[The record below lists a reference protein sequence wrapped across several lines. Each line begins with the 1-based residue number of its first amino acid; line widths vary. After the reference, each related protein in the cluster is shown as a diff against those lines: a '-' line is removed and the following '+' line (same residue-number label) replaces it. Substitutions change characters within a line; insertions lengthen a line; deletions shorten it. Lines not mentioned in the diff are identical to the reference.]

1 MVNKRKTKVKDKT
14 KVTKHLKKN
23 SKNSKNIKSIKSNKS
38 NNPQNVKSQSSKS
51 QTRKYQRRKSNIKKV
66 NKKTQKKTQKF
77 VYLDINNK
85 LVKDPKIISR
95 INKLRIPPGYHNVQ
109 IAEKPG
115 QFLQAIGLDDKERKQ
130 YIYHPKFIQKMENE
144 KFSDLIH
151 FGNNIG
157 QIRKNIN
164 KNIKNSKSIDDKNK
178 VINLILYLADKCNFR
193 VGNQK
198 YCEDN
203 KSYGLTTL
211 NSKHFKF
218 HNNNATIEFV
228 GKKNV
233 INTDTVSDNNIVKL
247 LKQIVNKNRKIP
259 YVFNYID
266 ENQNIRNI
274 NSSDI
279 NNYLKQ
285 YHPNLTVKMFRTWKA
300 NHTFLQE
307 ICRRYINNGRSN
319 KVELNQ
325 DNQIKNN
332 IKETIEIISDKLHN
346 TPAVS
351 KKSYLDSNI
360 INIYQKNP
368 NKIYREIEKSGIK
381 RYDDSSKIDDIL
393 IKILKKHH

>member
-1 MVNKRKTKVKDKT
+1 MVKQKRKTRIKNKGMGKRKTKVK
-14 KVTKHLKKN
+14 KHLKKSNKPKNRRTQNRRTQNHRTQN
-23 SKNSKNIKSIKSNKS
+23 SKSK
-38 NNPQNVKSQSSKS
+38 
-51 QTRKYQRRKSNIKKV
+51 IKKV
-66 NKKTQKKTQKF
+66 DNKIQQKKTQKF
-77 VYLDINNK
+77 VYLDTNNK
-85 LVKDPKIISR
+85 LVKDPKIILR

-115 QFLQAIGLDDKERKQ
+115 QSLQAIGLDDKERKQ

-151 FGNNIG
+151 FGNNIR
-157 QIRKNIN
+157 QIRRNIN
-164 KNIKNSKSIDDKNK
+164 NNIKNLKSIDDKNK
-178 VINLILYLADKCNFR
+178 VINLILYLTDKCNFR

-233 INTDTVSDNNIVKL
+233 INSDTVSDNNIVKL
-247 LKQIVNKNRKIP
+247 LKQIVNKNKKIP
-259 YVFNYID
+259 YVFNYVD
-266 ENQNIRNI
+266 ENKNIRNI
-274 NSSDI
+274 NSCDI

-285 YHPNLTVKMFRTWKA
+285 YHPNLTVKMFRTWRA

-319 KVELNQ
+319 KVEVNQ

-332 IKETIEIISDKLHN
+332 IKEAIEIISDKLHN

-381 RYDDSSKIDDIL
+381 RYNNSSKIDDIL

>member
-14 KVTKHLKKN
+14 KVTKHLKK
-23 SKNSKNIKSIKSNKS
+23 SIKSNKS
-38 NNPQNVKSQSSKS
+38 YNPQNVKSQSSKS

-157 QIRKNIN
+157 QIRRNIN
-164 KNIKNSKSIDDKNK
+164 NNIKNSKSIDDKNK

>member
-1 MVNKRKTKVKDKT
+1 M
-14 KVTKHLKKN
+14 
-23 SKNSKNIKSIKSNKS
+23 
-38 NNPQNVKSQSSKS
+38 KSQSSKS

-157 QIRKNIN
+157 KIRKNIN
-164 KNIKNSKSIDDKNK
+164 NNIKNSKSIDDKNK

-266 ENQNIRNI
+266 ENKNIRNI

>member
-1 MVNKRKTKVKDKT
+1 MVNKRKTKVKKKT
-14 KVTKHLKKN
+14 KVTKHLKK
-23 SKNSKNIKSIKSNKS
+23 SSKSIKSNK
-38 NNPQNVKSQSSKS
+38 PQNVKSQSSKS
-51 QTRKYQRRKSNIKKV
+51 QTKKYQRRKSKIKKV
-66 NKKTQKKTQKF
+66 NNKTQKKIQKF

-95 INKLRIPPGYHNVQ
+95 IDKLRIPPGYHNVQ

-115 QFLQAIGLDDKERKQ
+115 QSLQAIGLDDKERKQ

-157 QIRKNIN
+157 QIRRNIN
-164 KNIKNSKSIDDKNK
+164 NNIKNSKSIDDKNK

-218 HNNNATIEFV
+218 HNNHNATIEFV

-233 INTDTVSDNNIVKL
+233 INSDTISDNNIVKL
-247 LKQIVNKNRKIP
+247 LKQIVNKNKKIP
-259 YVFNYID
+259 YVFNYVD

-285 YHPNLTVKMFRTWKA
+285 YHPNLTVKMFRTWRA

-307 ICRRYINNGRSN
+307 ICRRYINNGRSK

-360 INIYQKNP
+360 INIYQKTP

-381 RYDDSSKIDDIL
+381 RYDNSSKIDDIL